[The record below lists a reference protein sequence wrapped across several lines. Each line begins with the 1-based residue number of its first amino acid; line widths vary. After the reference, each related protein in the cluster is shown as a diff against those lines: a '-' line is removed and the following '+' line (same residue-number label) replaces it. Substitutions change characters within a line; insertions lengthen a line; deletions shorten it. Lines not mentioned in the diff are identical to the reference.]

1 MNLGQAIPR
10 KNFLYLFLYYCIFVF
25 LYLSLWTRS
34 LLREPWSSNFLQEFS
49 AVENLVN
56 RGTYWNLFIEKVHN
70 YLLDQIEMSH
80 APDFLYTPQS
90 LPIEFNLKWN
100 PEADES
106 SRSRICF
113 VRISLNLLWPWEII
127 FKHSCKN
134 CWNLHSRFRLEAR
147 DWRKEILVL
156 VAKPEVEIKHKT
168 KRTKVSLSSR
178 MLKYVSRQTLM
189 VTNQHLKESSN
200 IHQKPPSEPKV

>member
-1 MNLGQAIPR
+1 MEIRG
-10 KNFLYLFLYYCIFVF
+10 
-25 LYLSLWTRS
+25 W
-34 LLREPWSSNFLQEFS
+34 WEFS
-49 AVENLVN
+49 FSNL
-56 RGTYWNLFIEKVHN
+56 
-70 YLLDQIEMSH
+70 
-80 APDFLYTPQS
+80 
-90 LPIEFNLKWN
+90 
-100 PEADES
+100 
-106 SRSRICF
+106 F
-113 VRISLNLLWPWEII
+113 VRISLILSLPWENI
-127 FKHSCKN
+127 FKHSRKN

-200 IHQKPPSEPKV
+200 IHQKPPIEPDPRCRKSNIIWSDEMIVEVLVEILLVKTF